1 MEFTASHPDQASRE
15 REGASSTL
23 ASLLALS
30 DTRRA
35 LLAFKGEKTGS
46 GRTSL
51 GDELFGE
58 APDRS
63 RLGAIHEVESQFLH
77 AHRLI
82 GRNALAD
89 RLRATNEH

>member
-15 REGASSTL
+15 REWASSTL

-30 DTRRA
+30 DTRQV

-46 GRTSL
+46 ERTSL

-63 RLGAIHEVESQFLH
+63 RLDAIHEVEAQFLH
-77 AHRLI
+77 AHRLV
-82 GRNALAD
+82 GRNTLAD
-89 RLRATNEH
+89 RLRAANEY